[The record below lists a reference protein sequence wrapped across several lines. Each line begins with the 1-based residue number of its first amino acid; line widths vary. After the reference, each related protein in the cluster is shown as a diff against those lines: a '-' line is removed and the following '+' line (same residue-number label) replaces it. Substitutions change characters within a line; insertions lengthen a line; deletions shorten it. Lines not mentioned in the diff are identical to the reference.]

1 MRMRGFD
8 GSVYNDGPYTE
19 KTEHK
24 RRLERQKC
32 WSQWKGD
39 LNRAE
44 ELLQRLEQVP
54 RRRSSWGRQ

>member
-32 WSQWKGD
+32 WNQWKGD

-54 RRRSSWGRQ
+54 